1 MTNTSPQKSEVKSD
15 KKGGEKEKEKE
26 KEKEPTKEAAVKR
39 EPKLATHSQKS
50 STYRL
55 HIVNKLGH

>member
-26 KEKEPTKEAAVKR
+26 KEPTKEAAVKR
-39 EPKLATHSQKS
+39 EPKLATNSQKS
-50 STYRL
+50 SIYHL
-55 HIVNKLGH
+55 HIVNILGY